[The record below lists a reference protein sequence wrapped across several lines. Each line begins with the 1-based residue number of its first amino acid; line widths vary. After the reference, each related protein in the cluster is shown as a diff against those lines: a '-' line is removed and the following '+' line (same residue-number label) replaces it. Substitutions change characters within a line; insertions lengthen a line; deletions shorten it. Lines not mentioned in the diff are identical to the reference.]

1 MVLSGQRDSVDSFI
15 GWFLSSPLTCQRARI
30 LLEGS
35 VRRGPSSAKVQDD
48 IDAEDQV
55 DGDVL
60 RKTPLFSQLFL
71 CLSRACLGKM
81 VPNVLMNKWRK
92 KWRFPHQP
100 ERPMVR
106 VRKAIEA
113 NSQRDND
120 DRVEDGE
127 H

>member
-60 RKTPLFSQLFL
+60 RTTPLFSRLFL

-81 VPNVLMNKWRK
+81 IVLNVNGAKSGVFRT
-92 KWRFPHQP
+92 P
-100 ERPMVR
+100 VR
-106 VRKAIEA
+106 VPASCHR
-113 NSQRDND
+113 SS
-120 DRVEDGE
+120 RV
-127 H
+127 

>member
-60 RKTPLFSQLFL
+60 RTTPLFSRLFL

-81 VPNVLMNKWRK
+81 IVFIYKWRK
-92 KWRFPHQP
+92 KWRFSHQP
-100 ERPMVR
+100 ESPMVR